1 MSSTILTTPGA
12 TPTDVNGLDF
22 YISQFL
28 NKKWTTTLVSVTAV
42 TNDGGVSPVGN
53 VNLQPLV
60 SQIDSQGHVTEHN
73 EIGSAIYF
81 RLQGGVDAVIMD
93 PQVGDIGIAL
103 FANRDISTVKN
114 TKAISAPASGRTQH
128 PADAIYIGGVLNG
141 APSQYVQ
148 FNAAGISLV
157 SPTKITLSA
166 PVTEIDSPTIVL
178 NGAVEQGAGSNAGA
192 ATFGS
197 SVTAQGEVTGNGI
210 LLSEHEHPG
219 GTIGSGTTGK
229 PIA

>member
-1 MSSTILTTPGA
+1 MASSQLTAPGVFTA
-12 TPTDVNGLDF
+12 DVNSLNF

-28 NKKWTTTLVSVTAV
+28 NKKWTSTLVKVTSVT
-42 TNDGGVSPVGN
+42 NSGGVSPVGN

-60 SQIDSQGHVTEHN
+60 SQIDSQGKVTEHG
-73 EIGSAIYF
+73 EILSAIYF
-81 RLQGGVDAVIMD
+81 RLQGGADAIILD
-93 PQVGDIGIAL
+93 PKVGDIGIAL
-103 FANRDISTVKN
+103 FASRDISTVKN
-114 TKAISAPASGRTQH
+114 TKGVSAPASTRSHH

-141 APSQYVQ
+141 TPSQYVQ

-210 LLSEHEHPG
+210 PLSQHEHPG
-219 GTIGSGTTGK
+219 GTIGSGVTGK
-229 PIA
+229 PVE